1 MLSKL
6 ISTFRFALSIRLKGP
21 ASQRQKKDEGV
32 KIEIERVENFF
43 ADYSPET
50 APLYLPL
57 TQLPQRIYSSRD
69 GKFQRNGEEGIQSWE
84 RDPST
89 DTGVPNRAGNQ
100 KISTQSTRPWQC
112 CHPVRNYE
120 RKDHTGH
127 EPRQQVPQ
135 GLQGWEEV
143 DAADPEEEV
152 DAELLHADGLP

>member
-6 ISTFRFALSIRLKGP
+6 ISTFHFALSIRLKGP

-69 GKFQRNGEEGIQSWE
+69 GEFKLDGEKS
-84 RDPST
+84 
-89 DTGVPNRAGNQ
+89 
-100 KISTQSTRPWQC
+100 
-112 CHPVRNYE
+112 
-120 RKDHTGH
+120 
-127 EPRQQVPQ
+127 
-135 GLQGWEEV
+135 L
-143 DAADPEEEV
+143 
-152 DAELLHADGLP
+152 

>member
-1 MLSKL
+1 MSSFIGIHTDIVIVFMLSKL

-69 GKFQRNGEEGIQSWE
+69 RKFQRNGEEGIQS
-84 RDPST
+84 
-89 DTGVPNRAGNQ
+89 
-100 KISTQSTRPWQC
+100 
-112 CHPVRNYE
+112 
-120 RKDHTGH
+120 
-127 EPRQQVPQ
+127 
-135 GLQGWEEV
+135 
-143 DAADPEEEV
+143 
-152 DAELLHADGLP
+152 